1 MTKIYEAK
9 DHILIHTGYDDPTE
23 HHHMAA
29 HIIVSLGTDLN
40 VISDQKTYV
49 CRGIRIPSGVSHR
62 IETKGNSVL
71 VFLYDCTTDV
81 ARAIRN
87 TEMIEEPCCNRIISN
102 YHAFDTGSG
111 YDALDGCIREQ
122 LRIQERESRLSDER
136 ILHAMQHIQNRIS
149 DSITCREIAAA
160 VCLSESRFSHLF
172 RQQVGMTF
180 ASYLIYQR
188 IIRVYTAIL
197 QNRSIT
203 EAALEAGFCSSS
215 HFADVNRRIF
225 GLSAGEIIKNAVFIK
240 IQ

>member
-1 MTKIYEAK
+1 MTKIYEAR
-9 DHILIHTGYDDPTE
+9 DHILIHTGYDDPIE

-29 HIIVSLGTDLN
+29 HIIVSLGTDLK

-62 IETKGNSVL
+62 IDTKGNSVL

-81 ARAIRN
+81 AGAIRN
-87 TEMIEEPCCNRIISN
+87 TEVIEASACNRIISN
-102 YHAFDTGSG
+102 YYAFEAGSG
-111 YDALDGCIREQ
+111 YDALAGCIQEQ
-122 LRIQERESRLSDER
+122 LRIQEGEKRLSDER
-136 ILHAMQHIQNRIS
+136 ILNAMQHIQRRIS
-149 DSITCREIAAA
+149 DSITCREIAEA

-188 IIRVYTAIL
+188 IIRVYTEIL
-197 QNRSIT
+197 RNKSIT

-240 IQ
+240 VQ